1 MIDYNLDAA
10 HSILYMQPKSAL
22 AAEDFVKIA
31 AAVDPHIEATGGL
44 AGVIIEVPKFTGW
57 ESFGALVAHFRLIR
71 DHHKYVSKVAV
82 VTDSTLVKLIESLA
96 SHFVAAEVRQFPWGE
111 TEVATQ
117 WILGGSTLPLVVS

>member
-22 AAEDFVKIA
+22 AEEDFVKIA

-44 AGVIIEVPKFTGW
+44 AGVIIEVPTFTGW

-96 SHFVAAEVRQFPWGE
+96 SHFVSAEVRQFPWGE